1 MRNVSKNLSFRF
13 KCEDRMFVL
22 SLSKNKVDQEVNQDL
37 QMLVT
42 KVIIV
47 MQVEVEVLERYKRMV
62 VE

>member
-1 MRNVSKNLSFRF
+1 
-13 KCEDRMFVL
+13 VL

-47 MQVEVEVLERYKRMV
+47 MQVEVEVLERYKMSQLENLQQKLINEQV
-62 VE
+62 TI

>member
-1 MRNVSKNLSFRF
+1 M
-13 KCEDRMFVL
+13 L

-47 MQVEVEVLERYKRMV
+47 MQVEVEVLERYKMSQLENLQQKLINEQV
-62 VE
+62 TI

>member
-1 MRNVSKNLSFRF
+1 MS
-13 KCEDRMFVL
+13 VL

-47 MQVEVEVLERYKRMV
+47 MQVEVEVLERFKMSQLENLQQKLINEQV
-62 VE
+62 TI

>member
-1 MRNVSKNLSFRF
+1 
-13 KCEDRMFVL
+13 MFVL

-47 MQVEVEVLERYKRMV
+47 MQVEVEVLERYKMSQLENLQQKLINEQV
-62 VE
+62 TI

>member
-1 MRNVSKNLSFRF
+1 
-13 KCEDRMFVL
+13 MFVL

-47 MQVEVEVLERYKRMV
+47 MQVEVEVLERYKMSQLENLQQKLINAQV
-62 VE
+62 TI

>member
-1 MRNVSKNLSFRF
+1 MS
-13 KCEDRMFVL
+13 VL

-47 MQVEVEVLERYKRMV
+47 MQVEVEVLERYKMYQLENLQQKLINEQV
-62 VE
+62 TI

>member
-1 MRNVSKNLSFRF
+1 
-13 KCEDRMFVL
+13 MFVL

-47 MQVEVEVLERYKRMV
+47 MQVEVEVLERFKMSQLENLQQKLINEQV
-62 VE
+62 TI

>member
-1 MRNVSKNLSFRF
+1 
-13 KCEDRMFVL
+13 MFVL

-47 MQVEVEVLERYKRMV
+47 MQVEVEVLERFKMSQLENLQQKLINAQV
-62 VE
+62 TI

>member
-1 MRNVSKNLSFRF
+1 
-13 KCEDRMFVL
+13 MFVL

-47 MQVEVEVLERYKRMV
+47 MQVEVKVLERFKMSQLENLQQKLINAQV
-62 VE
+62 TI

>member
-1 MRNVSKNLSFRF
+1 MSVP
-13 KCEDRMFVL
+13 

-47 MQVEVEVLERYKRMV
+47 MQVEVEVLERYKMSQLENLQQKLINEQV
-62 VE
+62 TI

>member
-1 MRNVSKNLSFRF
+1 MS
-13 KCEDRMFVL
+13 VL

-47 MQVEVEVLERYKRMV
+47 MQVEVEVLERYKMSQLENLQQKLINEQV
-62 VE
+62 TI